1 MSDLILTEEEK
12 TSMEY
17 LSIATNIISSC
28 WRIYNTDSI
37 FYGALAAAAQN
48 TKAQEI
54 VLRQQIAS
62 RLNIKPTF
70 SFKEG
75 EIVEYEQ

>member
-1 MSDLILTEEEK
+1 MSELILTEDEK

-17 LSIATNIISSC
+17 LSIASNVISSC

-37 FYGALAAAAQN
+37 FYGALATVAQS

-54 VLRQQIAS
+54 VLRQKIAS

-75 EIVEYEQ
+75 EIVEYEK

>member
-1 MSDLILTEEEK
+1 MSELILTEDEK

-28 WRIYNTDSI
+28 WRIYNTDLI

-54 VLRQQIAS
+54 ALRQQIAS

-75 EIVEYEQ
+75 EIIGYEQ

>member
-1 MSDLILTEEEK
+1 MSELILTEDEK

-28 WRIYNTDSI
+28 WRIYNTDLI

-54 VLRQQIAS
+54 ALRQQIAS

-75 EIVEYEQ
+75 EIVGYEQ

>member
-28 WRIYNTDSI
+28 WRIYNTDLI

-54 VLRQQIAS
+54 ALRQQIAS

-70 SFKEG
+70 CFKEG
-75 EIVEYEQ
+75 EIVGYEQ

>member
-1 MSDLILTEEEK
+1 MSELILTEDEK

-17 LSIATNIISSC
+17 LSISTNIISSC
-28 WRIYNTDSI
+28 WRIYNTDLI

-75 EIVEYEQ
+75 EIVGYEQ

>member
-1 MSDLILTEEEK
+1 MSDLILTEDEK

-28 WRIYNTDSI
+28 WRIYNTDLI

-54 VLRQQIAS
+54 ALRQQIAS

-75 EIVEYEQ
+75 EIVGYEQ

>member
-1 MSDLILTEEEK
+1 MSELILTEDEK

-37 FYGALAAAAQN
+37 FYGALAAEAQRI
-48 TKAQEI
+48 KAQEV

-75 EIVEYEQ
+75 EIVEYEK